1 MLAEHDVGRNVLAPR
16 LVGVEKRVARRV
28 SRVQVRFNARHA
40 GLHQSSRQPTRLG
53 GYRFEFS
60 KIEEK
65 MLDVLVVAPHPDD
78 AELGAGGAIVKLLGQ
93 GWKVGVLD
101 LTSGEPT
108 PHGTPEIRKV
118 ETAAA

>member
-1 MLAEHDVGRNVLAPR
+1 MLAQHDARRDVFAPR
-16 LVGVEKRVARRV
+16 LVGIDERIPRRM
-28 SRVQVRFNARHA
+28 SRMQVRFNARHA
-40 GLHQSSRQPTRLG
+40 GLHQSSRQPTRLSG
-53 GYRFEFS
+53 CRLGFS

-65 MLDVLVVAPHPDD
+65 MLDVLVIAPHPDD

-108 PHGTPEIRKV
+108 PHGTP
-118 ETAAA
+118 